1 MRVLDYLLRRLLNV
15 VVTVPWLSLGIIVGV
30 VHKEAGVSIL
40 FSWVRFF
47 FRLFDV
53 EVTSEDENDP
63 GQPLNGCIF
72 TLLDQTSLLDGPIGV
87 TAIPRPCRG
96 IVNLEYALIPFFGW
110 SQWVFCWV
118 IVRQWPAQ
126 AKRALSKARAFL
138 KEGGNLWVSIEGR
151 RSRDGSM
158 SRFKKG
164 PVVLAIE
171 AQARIVP
178 VVIEGAKQRI
188 GYGDWRI
195 RPGRVV
201 VRFLKAIPTTG
212 MRYEG
217 RDRLLEELTD
227 VARQNT

>member
-1 MRVLDYLLRRLLNV
+1 VRVLDYLLRRLLNV
-15 VVTVPWLSLGIIVGV
+15 VVTVPWLSLGMIVGV

-110 SQWVFCWV
+110 SQWVFQEST
-118 IVRQWPAQ
+118 REGSS
-126 AKRALSKARAFL
+126 LSERRWKPVAFDRR
-138 KEGGNLWVSIEGR
+138 KKVERWIDEPVQEGSCGPGD
-151 RSRDGSM
+151 RSTGQDCAGGHRGC
-158 SRFKKG
+158 
-164 PVVLAIE
+164 E
-171 AQARIVP
+171 TTH
-178 VVIEGAKQRI
+178 
-188 GYGDWRI
+188 RI
-195 RPGRVV
+195 R
-201 VRFLKAIPTTG
+201 
-212 MRYEG
+212 
-217 RDRLLEELTD
+217 
-227 VARQNT
+227 